1 MTHPEEEEKFAFP
14 ARHAENKSDLHFII
28 KMIYLI
34 YEKTTR
40 KRRDSYYDLQERFL
54 KYIAVSTAS
63 DEDSTEPGSTPGS
76 WSSRR
81 LAEEM
86 LSLGLKNVHMD
97 SCGNA
102 IGTLP
107 ATEGVKAAG
116 TLALVAHVDT
126 APAANGEA

>member
-1 MTHPEEEEKFAFP
+1 MTCK
-14 ARHAENKSDLHFII
+14 
-28 KMIYLI
+28 
-34 YEKTTR
+34 
-40 KRRDSYYDLQERFL
+40 ERFL

-63 DEDSTEPGSTPGS
+63 DEDSTESPSTTRQLEL
-76 WSSRR
+76 SRR

-126 APAANGEA
+126 APAASGEGVNAR